1 MRADI
6 ASTIHESSV
15 IDPGTTIGAGCT
27 VWHFCHVSAGATIG
41 DGSSLGQNVFV
52 GEGVQ
57 VGKRVKIQNNVS
69 VYAGVLVEDDA
80 FIGPSVVFT
89 NVLNPRSTISRKS
102 EFKTT
107 RVGHGA
113 TIGANATVVCGHQL
127 GDYCFVGAGS
137 VVTRDVAPYSLVVG
151 NPARHIGWVN
161 ESGERVATPP
171 RVQVDSIAAS
181 VTPIRMLDPR
191 AENASIQEALEATAA
206 RVLRSGHYVQ
216 GPEVKKFELAAAEF
230 LQVKQAI
237 SCSSGTDALLLSLM
251 ALDIGPG
258 DEVITSPFSFVSA
271 VESILRVGAMPVFID
286 IDSDTFNLDLNQLE
300 AALTPRTRAVLPVH
314 LFGQSLDLSPI
325 QALLRAREI
334 PVIQDAAQAFGAK
347 DEFGM
352 LGGGPGLSC
361 FSFFPSKNLGG
372 FGDGGLVTT
381 DSPALSEQLRKL
393 RSHGAAQKYHHEH
406 VGGNFR
412 MDALQAALL
421 SVKLPHSRSLI
432 EKRQAHAAL
441 YLDLFQEAA
450 VPAEKLR
457 LPQRKGPDHTYNQ
470 FVVQVDNRDALQ
482 AHLKERGIETTV
494 YYPEPLHLQ
503 PMLQERQGA
512 PGEFPLA
519 EKACAQALALPIHP
533 TLQETEVERVAE
545 AVIQFIRCAESSR
558 GAPSK

>member
-1 MRADI
+1 MRADT
-6 ASTIHESSV
+6 ASTIHESAV
-15 IDPGTTIGAGCT
+15 IDPGATLGAGCS

-41 DGSSLGQNVFV
+41 EDSSLGQNVFI

-57 VGKRVKIQNNVS
+57 VGSRVKIQNNVS
-69 VYAGVLVEDDA
+69 VYAGVLVEDEA

-89 NVLNPRSTISRKS
+89 NVLTPRATISRKA

-107 RVGHGA
+107 RVGRGA
-113 TIGANATVVCGHQL
+113 SIGANATIVCGHQL
-127 GDYCFVGAGS
+127 GNYSLIGAGS
-137 VVTRDVAPYSLVVG
+137 VVTHDVAPYSLVVG

-161 ESGERVATPP
+161 ESGERIATPP
-171 RVQVDSIAAS
+171 QAHDDSINAAS
-181 VTPIRMLDPR
+181 LTAIRMLDPR
-191 AENASIQEALEATAA
+191 AENAPIQEALEATAA
-206 RVLRSGHYVQ
+206 RVLRSGHYIQ

-251 ALDIGPG
+251 ALGIGPG
-258 DEVITSPFSFVSA
+258 DEVITSPFSFISA
-271 VESILRVGAMPVFID
+271 VECILRVGATPVFVD
-286 IDSDTFNLDLNQLE
+286 IDSDTFNLDLRLLE
-300 AALTPRTRAVLPVH
+300 AALTPRTRALLPVH
-314 LFGQSLDLSPI
+314 LFGQSLDLSPV

-334 PVIQDAAQAFGAK
+334 PIIQDAAQAFGAK

-393 RSHGAAQKYHHEH
+393 RSHGATQKYHHEQ

-421 SVKLPHSRSLI
+421 SVKLSHCRSLI
-432 EKRQAHAAL
+432 EKRQLHAAL
-441 YLDLFQEAA
+441 YLDLFRQAA
-450 VPAEKLR
+450 LHPEQLR
-457 LPQRKGPDHTYNQ
+457 LPQRHGPDHTYNQ
-470 FVVQVDNRDALQ
+470 FVIQVPNRDALQ
-482 AHLKERGIETTV
+482 AHLKDTGIQSAV

-503 PMLQERQGA
+503 PLLGESQGSL
-512 PGEFPLA
+512 GDFPIA
-519 EKACAQALALPIHP
+519 EKACTQTLALPIHP
-533 TLQETEVERVAE
+533 TLQKTEVQRVAE
-545 AVIQFIRCAESSR
+545 SVIQFIRCA
-558 GAPSK
+558 